1 MKTVKLFDQNARQD
15 STVQPS
21 AVRDDT
27 PARQFHARLVMTDGR
42 RYCALTGEGA
52 IWVVPAAG
60 CLLQPAVGD
69 IALVSVSGPD
79 GYVLAILERAQPD
92 SEAVV
97 SMQGALRVEAGKVD
111 IVARQGVDIDAGTQL
126 TLRATDGRM
135 HYETLNMEGARLHAR
150 WTQRVEVTQQRI
162 DISKRSETHFGHST
176 RRIAT
181 HEEVTATSYR
191 QIVSRD
197 WSVRAGT
204 ARLVADDR
212 VVIDGNAVQIG

>member
-79 GYVLAILERAQPD
+79 GTSWPYSNVHSRIARRWFPCRERCGWKQ
-92 SEAVV
+92 
-97 SMQGALRVEAGKVD
+97 
-111 IVARQGVDIDAGTQL
+111 
-126 TLRATDGRM
+126 
-135 HYETLNMEGARLHAR
+135 AR
-150 WTQRVEVTQQRI
+150 WTSWRVKEW
-162 DISKRSETHFGHST
+162 ISMPAPS
-176 RRIAT
+176 
-181 HEEVTATSYR
+181 
-191 QIVSRD
+191 
-197 WSVRAGT
+197 
-204 ARLVADDR
+204 
-212 VVIDGNAVQIG
+212 